1 MSRSLSSLNRRSVV
15 KPPIMIIYG
24 TKGIGKTTMAAGA
37 PNPVLLAI
45 EDGVGLLDVPHWN
58 NIASFGDVIE
68 ALGALYS
75 EEHDRKTLIVDSL
88 DWLEP
93 LVWQEAAVRNGWQ
106 SIESPGY
113 GKGYIAAS
121 AVWREYLDGIRALR
135 DDRGM
140 TVVQIAHDTIKR
152 FDSPESDPY
161 DRYQIKLHERASALL
176 QEHADLVGFVTY
188 RVSTKEKDVG
198 FNQKVTR
205 AVGGGNRVFYTEE
218 RPAYLAKNR
227 LGLPHAIDLPTKP
240 QAWENPAKIWEALA
254 KHLPNGTTVK
264 QEQ

>member
-1 MSRSLSSLNRRSVV
+1 MARSLSSLNRRSVV

-37 PNPVLLAI
+37 PAPVLLAI
-45 EDGVGLLDVPHWN
+45 EDGVGLLDVPHWGN
-58 NIASFGDVIE
+58 FESFGDVIE

-75 EEHDRKTLIVDSL
+75 EEHDHKTLIVDSL

-93 LVWQEAAVRNGWQ
+93 LVWQEACHRNGWA
-106 SIESPGY
+106 SIETPDY
-113 GKGYIAAS
+113 GKGYVAALH
-121 AVWREYLDGIRALR
+121 VWSEYIDGIKALR
-135 DDRGM
+135 DEAGI
-140 TVVQIAHDTIKR
+140 TIVQIAHNSIKR

-161 DRYQIKLHERASALL
+161 DRYQIKLHDRASALL
-176 QEHADLVGFVTY
+176 QEHADLVAFMTH

-198 FNQKVTR
+198 FNKRVTR
-205 AVGGGNRVFYTEE
+205 AVGGGNRVLYTEE

-240 QAWENPAKIWEALA
+240 QAWENPAEIWEALS
-254 KHLPNGTTVK
+254 KHLPKGTTVK

>member
-1 MSRSLSSLNRRSVV
+1 
-15 KPPIMIIYG
+15 MIIYG

-45 EDGVGLLDVPHWN
+45 EDGVGLLDVPHWS
-58 NIASFGDVIE
+58 NIVSFGDVIE

-93 LVWQEAAVRNGWQ
+93 LVWQEACSRNGWS
-106 SIESPGY
+106 SIEAPDY
-113 GKGYIAAS
+113 GKGYVAALY
-121 AVWREYLDGIRALR
+121 VWREYIDGIRALR
-135 DDRGM
+135 DETGM
-140 TVVQIAHDTIKR
+140 TIVQIAHNSIKR

-161 DRYQIKLHERASALL
+161 DRYQIKLHDRASALL
-176 QEHADLVGFVTY
+176 QEHADLVAFMTH

-198 FNQKVTR
+198 FNKRVTR

-240 QAWENPAKIWEALA
+240 QAWENPAEIWDALA
-254 KHLPNGTTVK
+254 KHLPSGTTVK